1 MAEDTR
7 PLCKCHGEPMVKNSR
22 RRNGDQK
29 WSCVLKRR
37 SYGRRVYWEQGGKEA
52 KAAQYRDRKSRE
64 VCTRCE
70 GPLTSEALCWDCLN
84 ELEER
89 SAVRI

>member
-7 PLCKCHGEPMVKNSR
+7 PLCKCHGEPMVRNSFQP
-22 RRNGDQK
+22 NGNQK
-29 WSCVLKRR
+29 WGCGRKRR
-37 SYGRRVYWEQGGKEA
+37 LYGRRRYWERGEKA
-52 KAAQYRDRKSRE
+52 KRAALYQDRKRRQ

-70 GPLTSEALCWDCLN
+70 GPLTTEALCWDCLN

-89 SAVRI
+89 HAVRI